1 MWYNT
6 IIIFNYNGVLKMEL
20 IKKIEILSGA
30 AKYDASC
37 SSSGSNRKN
46 EKGGVGNGAMCGICH
61 SWADD
66 GRCVSLLKI
75 LMTNYC
81 MYDCAYCS
89 NRRSN
94 DIERA
99 AFTVDE
105 IVKLT
110 MDFYKRNYIEGLF
123 LSSGVVNNPDH
134 TMEMLINVVRKLRK
148 EEHFF
153 GYIHLKVIPG
163 ASQELVRLAGL
174 YADRISVNIELPSEK
189 SLVALAPEKNKA
201 DIVKPMSY
209 INHSIEENK
218 TDKKIMK
225 AVPQFA
231 PAGQST
237 QMIVG
242 ASAENDIDII
252 KLSEN
257 LYKHFSMKRVYY
269 SAFVPVNKDNRLPVL
284 KSPPLVR
291 ENRLYQADWLM
302 RFYGFKGDE
311 ILDSENPFLD
321 MDIDPKSAWAIRNIK
336 NFPVEI
342 NKADYETILRIPGIG
357 VISAKRIIQ
366 ARKFGR
372 LNFEGLKKIG
382 VIMKRAKY
390 FITCDGKY
398 MEHMQYEKSVL
409 KFKMMADSR
418 NKQKVS
424 PLQLKLFDAY

>member
-1 MWYNT
+1 
-6 IIIFNYNGVLKMEL
+6 MEL

-37 SSSGSNRKN
+37 SSSGSSRKN
-46 EKGGVGNGAMCGICH
+46 NNGGVGSGAMCGICH

-81 MYDCAYCS
+81 IYDCVYCT
-89 NRRSN
+89 NRRGN
-94 DIERA
+94 DVERA
-99 AFTVDE
+99 MFTVDE
-105 IVKLT
+105 IVSLT

-123 LSSGVVNNPDH
+123 LSSGVFKSPDY
-134 TMEMLINVVRKLRK
+134 TMELLINVVRKLRTTEK
-148 EEHFF
+148 FN

-163 ASQELVRLAGL
+163 AADDLVRLAGL

-189 SLVALAPEKNKA
+189 SLMALAPEKKKI

-209 INHSIEENK
+209 IAASINENRI
-218 TDKKIMK
+218 DKKILRK
-225 AVPQFA
+225 TPEFA

-242 ASAENDIDII
+242 ATSENDKEII

-257 LYKHFSMKRVYY
+257 LYNKFEMKRVYY
-269 SAFVPVNKDNRLPVL
+269 SAFVPVNKDNRLPAINT
-284 KSPPLVR
+284 PPLVR

-302 RFYGFKGDE
+302 RFYGFKGEE
-311 ILDSENPFLD
+311 ILDDNNPFLD
-321 MDIDPKSAWAIRNIK
+321 GDIDPKSAWAIRNISS
-336 NFPVEI
+336 FPVEI
-342 NKADYETILRIPGIG
+342 NRADYETILRVPGIG
-357 VISAKRIIQ
+357 VISARRIIQ
-366 ARKFGR
+366 ARKFGK

-382 VIMKRAKY
+382 VIMKRAKF

-398 MEHMQYEKSVL
+398 LEHSQYEQSML
-409 KFKMMADSR
+409 KYRMMSDDKINR
-418 NKQKVS
+418 KHS